1 MRDAI
6 NNTAL
11 IARLLTL
18 ADDELILGQRD
29 AEWTGHAPILEEDIA
44 FSNIAQDELGHALV
58 WYTILH
64 EQFDQPDPDRLAFW
78 RSAPEFRNATLVE
91 LPRGDWAFTVVRQYL
106 FDAYEQVRDA
116 ALAQCGYQPIVD
128 AAHAIKREE
137 VYHLMHSQ
145 GWVLRLGDATEE
157 SHRRMQAALDAAWPH
172 ALGLFER
179 IELDQVWAAQ
189 MDEMQSGWQSAVVS
203 VLAQASLV
211 IPQDAQPIE
220 GGRIGHHTPHLSD
233 LLHEMQKVAR
243 LESPETVW

>member
-1 MRDAI
+1 MHHE
-6 NNTAL
+6 AL
-11 IARLLTL
+11 IARLLTV
-18 ADDELILGQRD
+18 ADDELILGHRD

-78 RSAPEFRNATLVE
+78 RDAPDFRNATLVE
-91 LPRGDWAFTVVRQYL
+91 LPKGDWAFTVVRQYL

-128 AAHAIKREE
+128 AAQAIKREE

-145 GWVLRLGDATEE
+145 GWVQRLGDATEE

-172 ALGLFER
+172 ALGLFEH
-179 IELDQVWAAQ
+179 IAQDEAWAAQ
-189 MDEMQSGWQSAVVS
+189 LDEMRSSWHRAVTP
-203 VLAQASLV
+203 VLTQASLV
-211 IPQDAQPIE
+211 ISKDARPIE

-233 LLHEMQKVAR
+233 LLVEMQKVAR
-243 LESPETVW
+243 LESPAALW